1 MFNIFDK
8 TNKELNTTAV
18 NNSESK
24 PTKVEDNSLYRELL
38 IKKEVLATYLPIGYF
53 IFIDGHRLVVF
64 DENGTEFLPN
74 HESRLLR
81 QDNKELD
88 NVVVVGKEIHVVE
101 SSEDRVTKLLSD
113 SFSKDAMAQL
123 PDNVKNMFSENSIV
137 AIEDN
142 AEIKDYL
149 EEQVSVKRVLDNAF
163 QVKGYN
169 DFLLK
174 DSKNITTVSLSLSE
188 NTLKSL
194 TATKTKSNYTMLV
207 MLESIDTGK
216 FQIIQK
222 NFTFSE
228 LVVFKGF
235 HLDNTENFRLRVQL
249 VKHESKE
256 YKSTED
262 IYDMCL
268 VINDLNLVVE
278 NEVLKIS

>member
-8 TNKELNTTAV
+8 TNKDLNTTVV
-18 NNSESK
+18 NKIESSSK
-24 PTKVEDNSLYRELL
+24 KVEDNTLYRELL
-38 IKKEVLATYLPIGYF
+38 IKKEVLASYLPIGYF

-113 SFSKDAMAQL
+113 SFAKDAMAQL

-137 AIEDN
+137 AIEN
-142 AEIKDYL
+142 NEEIKDYL
-149 EEQVSVKRVLDNAF
+149 EEQVAIKSILDNAF

-174 DSKNITTVSLSLSE
+174 DSENIKTVSLSLSE
-188 NTLKSL
+188 QTLKSL
-194 TATKTKSNYTMLV
+194 TSTKTEYNYTLLM
-207 MLESIDTGK
+207 MLESVDTGK

-222 NFTFSE
+222 RFTFSE
-228 LVVFKGF
+228 LVVFKGY
-235 HLDNTENFRLRVQL
+235 HLDDTENFRLRIQL

-256 YKSTED
+256 YISTED
-262 IYDMCL
+262 FYDLCL
-268 VINDLNLVVE
+268 VINDLSLVVE
-278 NEVLKIS
+278 NEVLKIR